1 MTLIQAAGLPSGSR
15 PPVWVMASHLGHGL
29 PSGSRPPTGVTAS
42 HPSCDPPGVCWW
54 TRSSRAGCP
63 NLCQL
68 GTCAQGPA
76 STPGRVPRILA
87 WGPPCLPPGTL
98 ASSPWS
104 AEAGRAAGP
113 WASAARPCFLGDNGN
128 VMQTRRTKGGQRPG
142 RLSEGSRGGAGGTS
156 GVGKHSR
163 TAGAA
168 EGLWEEQHTR
178 AGEVPRAKVPGRT
191 VFSQCRSTGHP
202 WAKKGAW
209 TSPYKNLARRGHRLE
224 RQMCASKA
232 FRRTREKHDQ
242 RAGLPEQNLGCLQM
256 RRATRPPTR

>member
-1 MTLIQAAGLPSGSR
+1 MDPVLTGGVPESLPAGDLCPGPRLHSR
-15 PPVWVMASHLGHGL
+15 PRPQDPGLGSPLSAPRNPGFISVVCRGWK
-29 PSGSRPPTGVTAS
+29 SGGALGFCRQALLSRRQWKCDADPEDKGRTKAWPPL
-42 HPSCDPPGVCWW
+42 
-54 TRSSRAGCP
+54 RRE
-63 NLCQL
+63 
-68 GTCAQGPA
+68 
-76 STPGRVPRILA
+76 PGR
-87 WGPPCLPPGTL
+87 
-98 ASSPWS
+98 
-104 AEAGRAAGP
+104 
-113 WASAARPCFLGDNGN
+113 
-128 VMQTRRTKGGQRPG
+128 
-142 RLSEGSRGGAGGTS
+142 SRGGPR
-156 GVGKHSR
+156 VGKHSR

-178 AGEVPRAKVPGRT
+178 AGEVPGAKVPGRT

-242 RAGLPEQNLGCLQM
+242 RAGLPEQNLGCPQM

>member
-1 MTLIQAAGLPSGSR
+1 MPAGDLCPGPRLHSR
-15 PPVWVMASHLGHGL
+15 PRPQDPGLG
-29 PSGSRPPTGVTAS
+29 S
-42 HPSCDPPGVCWW
+42 
-54 TRSSRAGCP
+54 
-63 NLCQL
+63 
-68 GTCAQGPA
+68 
-76 STPGRVPRILA
+76 
-87 WGPPCLPPGTL
+87 PCLPPGTL

-242 RAGLPEQNLGCLQM
+242 RAGLPEQNLGCPQM
-256 RRATRPPTR
+256 RRATRPPTRRSAASGSQ

>member
-1 MTLIQAAGLPSGSR
+1 MILLESVGGPGPHGRGARIFASWGPVPRAPPPLQAASPGSWLGVPLVCPPEPWLHLRGLQRLEERWG
-15 PPVWVMASHLGHGL
+15 LGLL
-29 PSGSRPPTGVTAS
+29 P
-42 HPSCDPPGVCWW
+42 
-54 TRSSRAGCP
+54 
-63 NLCQL
+63 
-68 GTCAQGPA
+68 
-76 STPGRVPRILA
+76 
-87 WGPPCLPPGTL
+87 
-98 ASSPWS
+98 
-104 AEAGRAAGP
+104 
-113 WASAARPCFLGDNGN
+113 PCFLGDNGN

-242 RAGLPEQNLGCLQM
+242 RAGLPEQNLGCPQM
-256 RRATRPPTR
+256 RRATRPPTRQSAASGSQ